1 MTGIIIVTHGKLAQ
15 ALLQTVEMIMGSQE
29 NIGAI
34 GFEAGQ
40 NVADLQEKLCQTLQE
55 NAGNG
60 EALVLVDLRG
70 GSPYN
75 AAAMLAMTMPKVKV
89 VTGVNLPMLLG
100 ILSSRDLAAPVL
112 SQMAVTAG
120 QSGVGEFAPPNSEV

>member
-15 ALLQTVEMIMGSQE
+15 ALLGTAEMIMGLQE
-29 NIGAI
+29 HIGAI

-40 NVADLQEKLCQTLQE
+40 NVADLQEKLCQTLQK
-55 NAGNG
+55 NAKED
-60 EALVLVDLRG
+60 EALILVDLQG

-75 AAAMLAMTMPKVKV
+75 AAAMLAMTRPKVKV

-100 ILSSRDLAAPVL
+100 ILPSRDLDVVAL
-112 SQMAVTAG
+112 SQLAVESG
-120 QSGVGEFAPPNSEV
+120 QSGVNEFVLPIGE